1 MAIINRQLLGQ
12 AERHAARN
20 DRHFVK
26 RISTFNHC
34 SNHRVA
40 GFVICGNAL
49 FMLTDDQRLSR
60 DAHQD
65 LIFGIFE
72 IFVRDRLLVHT
83 GRIQSSFV
91 DQIRKICARKSR
103 RASCDDGY
111 IDILSQL
118 HLAGMHPQD
127 LLAPLHVGQ
136 IHRDLP
142 IETARTQQ
150 RRIENVRPV
159 RGCDQND
166 AFVRFE
172 TVHLDEQLVQG
183 LLALIVSAA
192 EACAT
197 MAADRVD
204 FIDEDDARSVLL
216 SLFEQV
222 ADA

>member
-1 MAIINRQLLGQ
+1 M
-12 AERHAARN
+12 
-20 DRHFVK
+20 
-26 RISTFNHC
+26 
-34 SNHRVA
+34 A

-83 GRIQSSFV
+83 GRVQSSFV

-111 IDILSQL
+111 IDILSQRNFTDVNGENSF
-118 HLAGMHPQD
+118 AAFD
-127 LLAPLHVGQ
+127 VGTS
-136 IHRDLP
+136 HNDAP